1 MEVLGEQRKRTAH
14 RHGCQAPH
22 GAQGAVSHDLAQV
35 DEDLDVGVAVL
46 TLADLVD
53 ELDPACG
60 ADAARGALATALG
73 RTELHREAGLLGHV
87 DGVVEGHDPAVADQA
102 VAGGLTPCI
111 RSGQRGGNRLL
122 PRRRRPPDQTR
133 QGAAFVK
140 KRTLTRLHVAVGQN
154 MGKAR
159 RQAEGL
165 QDTRIGVRRQIIVG
179 DRLARHARHFGGQF
193 GIAVRPVPGQFIGLA
208 VMAFPDRR
216 HRNVTVG
223 HSISTDLVNWQ
234 TVSDALTPSESPAFD
249 SWTTWTG
256 SVIRHGDLWYMFYT
270 GTSREDAGERQSVG
284 LATSPDLYTWTKE
297 ENLPVVAADSRW
309 YKTLS
314 AGYDYEPFR
323 DPWVFKI
330 PGENQWTMLTT
341 ASSIESKSRLD
352 EAVMG
357 VAKSN
362 DLINWT
368 VQPPLGKP
376 GQGFG
381 ETEVFQF
388 EIVDGIPIILFCC
401 GPLWISDER
410 KAAGEIGGVYSLPVA
425 ADLSDVDFNRSVL
438 FPDTSVYAS
447 RLVKDSQGGWNLIA
461 FINEIDGEFVGELSD
476 PIPVTADPVRGLI
489 PRG

>member
-1 MEVLGEQRKRTAH
+1 MSLRLPGQWVWDSWFAFDGTNHHVFYL
-14 RHGCQAPH
+14 QA
-22 GAQGAVSHDLAQV
+22 S
-35 DEDLDVGVAVL
+35 
-46 TLADLVD
+46 
-53 ELDPACG
+53 
-60 ADAARGALATALG
+60 RALG
-73 RTELHREAGLLGHV
+73 
-87 DGVVEGHDPAVADQA
+87 DP
-102 VAGGLTPCI
+102 
-111 RSGQRGGNRLL
+111 N
-122 PRRRRPPDQTR
+122 
-133 QGAAFVK
+133 
-140 KRTLTRLHVAVGQN
+140 
-154 MGKAR
+154 
-159 RQAEGL
+159 
-165 QDTRIGVRRQIIVG
+165 
-179 DRLARHARHFGGQF
+179 
-193 GIAVRPVPGQFIGLA
+193 
-208 VMAFPDRR
+208 RR
-216 HRNVTVG
+216 HRNTTVG
-223 HSISTDLVNWQ
+223 HAISADLKNW
-234 TVSDALTPSESPAFD
+234 TVVADALAPSDAPAPD

-256 SVIRHGDLWYMFYT
+256 SVVREDNGSWRMFYT
-270 GTSREDAGERQSVG
+270 GTSREDDGQRQTVCA
-284 LATSPDLYTWTKE
+284 ATSPDLYTWTKV

-357 VAKSN
+357 VAKSD

-461 FINEIDGEFVGELSD
+461 FINEVNGEFVGELCD
-476 PIPVTADPVRGLI
+476 PVPVTADPIRGLI
-489 PRG
+489 KR

>member
-1 MEVLGEQRKRTAH
+1 MSLRLPGQWVWDSWFAFDGTNHHVFYL
-14 RHGCQAPH
+14 QA
-22 GAQGAVSHDLAQV
+22 S
-35 DEDLDVGVAVL
+35 
-46 TLADLVD
+46 
-53 ELDPACG
+53 
-60 ADAARGALATALG
+60 RALG
-73 RTELHREAGLLGHV
+73 
-87 DGVVEGHDPAVADQA
+87 DP
-102 VAGGLTPCI
+102 
-111 RSGQRGGNRLL
+111 N
-122 PRRRRPPDQTR
+122 
-133 QGAAFVK
+133 
-140 KRTLTRLHVAVGQN
+140 
-154 MGKAR
+154 
-159 RQAEGL
+159 
-165 QDTRIGVRRQIIVG
+165 
-179 DRLARHARHFGGQF
+179 
-193 GIAVRPVPGQFIGLA
+193 
-208 VMAFPDRR
+208 RR
-216 HRNVTVG
+216 HRNTTVG
-223 HSISTDLVNWQ
+223 HAISTDLRNW
-234 TVSDALTPSESPAFD
+234 TVVADALAPSDAPAPD

-256 SVIRHGDLWYMFYT
+256 SVVREENGNWRMFYT
-270 GTSREDAGERQSVG
+270 GTSREDDGQRQTVCA
-284 LATSPDLYTWTKE
+284 ATSPDLYTWTKV

-330 PGENQWTMLTT
+330 PGESQWTMLTT

-357 VAKSN
+357 VAKSD

-476 PIPVTADPVRGLI
+476 PIPVTADPVLGLI